1 MRTDTRTDLR
11 SDLRSWR
18 RHASPEQRCAFV
30 LGLALS
36 VVAATS
42 LQARQVEVH
51 PGRGTPLTDALAAAQ
66 PFDTLLIHRGQYREP
81 TLLVTKP
88 VVLRGDTGA
97 VLDGQGQHPIMI
109 VRAAHVSVEGLTFR
123 NTGYSGVDD
132 RAALRF
138 VDVSDC
144 RVIGN
149 RIEQAFFGVY
159 LARVNGCDVR
169 DNVIRGT
176 ARGEM
181 DAGNGIHLWYSRNV
195 RLTRNTV
202 ERHRDGI
209 YFEFSHGGVARDN
222 ISRSNAR
229 YGLHFMFSDSCQYIH
244 NRFEQNGAGIAVMY
258 TNHVELIGNLFAD
271 SRGSASYGLLLKS
284 ISDSRIEGN
293 TFRANSIGLH
303 LEDANRNQ
311 IIGNRMERNGWALR
325 LMANADDN
333 TVARNDF
340 IGNAF
345 DVVAV
350 GDRNTTQMHDN
361 YWDSYRGYDLDHDGR
376 GDVPHHPV
384 RLFALIVA
392 NNPPSLVLLRSFL
405 LDLLD
410 LAERVLPVLTPATV
424 VDTAPSMRV
433 HT

>member
-1 MRTDTRTDLR
+1 MRTDLGA
-11 SDLRSWR
+11 LPA
-18 RHASPEQRCAFV
+18 HAPGRQQCRAAI
-30 LGLALS
+30 GTALALALT
-36 VVAATS
+36 VVAAMP
-42 LQARQVEVH
+42 LQAGQVDVH
-51 PGRGTPLTDALAAAQ
+51 PARGTPITDALAAAQ
-66 PFDTLLIHRGQYREP
+66 PFDTLVIHRGLYREP

-88 VVLRGDTGA
+88 VVIRGDAGA
-97 VLDGQGQHPIMI
+97 VLDGEGARAVMI

-138 VDVSDC
+138 ADVTDC

-159 LARVNGCDVR
+159 LARVNGCEVR
-169 DNVIRGT
+169 DNVISGT
-176 ARGEM
+176 GLGEM

-209 YFEFSHGGVARDN
+209 YFEFSHGGVSRDN

-244 NRFEQNGAGIAVMY
+244 NRFEHNGAGIAVMY
-258 TNHVELIGNLFAD
+258 TNHVELVDNLFAD
-271 SRGSASYGLLLKS
+271 SRGTASYGLLLKS

-293 TFRANSIGLH
+293 TFRSNSIGLH
-303 LEDANRNQ
+303 LEDANRNR
-311 IIGNRMERNGWALR
+311 IVGNLLERNGWALR
-325 LMANADDN
+325 LSANADDN
-333 TVARNDF
+333 TIARNDF
-340 IGNAF
+340 VGNAF
-345 DVVAV
+345 DVIAN
-350 GDRNTTQMHDN
+350 GDRNSTRISDN
-361 YWDSYRGYDLDHDGR
+361 FWDNYRGYDLNRDGV

-384 RLFALIVA
+384 RLFALIVD
-392 NNPPSLVLLRSFL
+392 NNPPALILLRSFL

-410 LAERVLPVLTPATV
+410 LAERVLPVLTPSSV
-424 VDTAPSMRV
+424 VDTAPSMRR
-433 HT
+433 HR